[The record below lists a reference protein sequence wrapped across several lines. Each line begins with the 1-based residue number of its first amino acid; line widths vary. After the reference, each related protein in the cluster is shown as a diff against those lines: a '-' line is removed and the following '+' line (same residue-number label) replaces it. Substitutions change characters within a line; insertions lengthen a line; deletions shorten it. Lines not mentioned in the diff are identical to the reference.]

1 MKKLYTV
8 LPLANPVIG
17 SALFICDDTNGKVGV
32 SHLFVYNI
40 QA

>member
-8 LPLANPVIG
+8 LPLADSVIR
-17 SALFICDDTNGKVGV
+17 STLFICDDTNGKVGV